1 MEAQELNNIKSVLL
15 EKRDLLVERL
25 GKIESSKIRNEPL
38 NADSSEQ
45 AQEIVN
51 HEVVD
56 ALDDLE
62 GVELVQIDQ
71 ALARIE
77 NGSYGQCLD
86 CGSKISSARI
96 KALPFASYCI
106 ECAQEEH

>member
-1 MEAQELNNIKSVLL
+1 MEAQELKNFKNILIQ
-15 EKRDLLVERL
+15 KRSLLVERL
-25 GKIESSKIRNEPL
+25 EKIESSKVRNEPL

-45 AQEIVN
+45 AQEVVN

-62 GVELVQIDQ
+62 GVELAMIDQ

-86 CGSKISSARI
+86 CGEVISSSRI
-96 KALPFASYCI
+96 KAIPYAAFCI
-106 ECAQEEH
+106 NCAKDS

>member
-1 MEAQELNNIKSVLL
+1 MEAQELKNIKDILIQ
-15 EKRDLLVERL
+15 KRSLLVERL
-25 GKIESSKIRNEPL
+25 EKIESSKVRKEPL

-45 AQEIVN
+45 AQEVVN

-62 GVELVQIDQ
+62 GVELAMIDQ

-86 CGSKISSARI
+86 CGEMISPSRI
-96 KALPFASYCI
+96 KAIPYASFCI
-106 ECAQEEH
+106 NCAKDS